1 MYPSF
6 TGTFGTW
13 CCDSEIGNVM
23 MYNRKMAS
31 LYNRINQ
38 VYFQSIIGRRTKKSL
53 FVTVHLFFL
62 EGLFWLSKKRIA
74 FP

>member
-1 MYPSF
+1 MYASF

-38 VYFQSIIGRRTKKSL
+38 VCFQSFYWAKNEKSL

>member
-1 MYPSF
+1 MYASF

-38 VYFQSIIGRRTKKSL
+38 FCVHSFIGKERKSL